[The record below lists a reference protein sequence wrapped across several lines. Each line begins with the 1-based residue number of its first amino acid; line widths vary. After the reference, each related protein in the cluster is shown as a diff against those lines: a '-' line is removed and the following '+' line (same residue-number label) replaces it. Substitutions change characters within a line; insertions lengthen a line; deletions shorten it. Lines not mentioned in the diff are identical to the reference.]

1 MQQGLRQGRA
11 AIFSPAIGDYQFE
24 LDKTSS
30 SGIAVLTTSHGLHKV
45 SYDIK
50 YTAPN
55 NFVVTQQ
62 QFVAYAACQ
71 TIFELILFILRNA
84 KQVKLAFSKTLRV

>member
-1 MQQGLRQGRA
+1 MHLQQGLRQGRA

-50 YTAPN
+50 YTASN
-55 NFVVTQQ
+55 NFEVD
-62 QFVAYAACQ
+62 
-71 TIFELILFILRNA
+71 I
-84 KQVKLAFSKTLRV
+84 QVECFGNFWNFGININKLHSP

>member
-1 MQQGLRQGRA
+1 MVVGCRGTVTLNPRYLMLPEASIRGL
-11 AIFSPAIGDYQFE
+11 
-24 LDKTSS
+24 
-30 SGIAVLTTSHGLHKV
+30 
-45 SYDIK
+45 
-50 YTAPN
+50 APN
-55 NFVVTQQ
+55 NFVVSQQ

>member
-1 MQQGLRQGRA
+1 MVVGCRGTVTLNPRYLMLPEASIR
-11 AIFSPAIGDYQFE
+11 D
-24 LDKTSS
+24 
-30 SGIAVLTTSHGLHKV
+30 
-45 SYDIK
+45 
-50 YTAPN
+50 
-55 NFVVTQQ
+55 FVVTQQ